1 MKTRTPSLTAY
12 RKQYETMKS
21 LGAAMLAC
29 NAVLVIQ
36 GYENLYMLIQNFQR
50 PITTHHD
57 PADLDLARGLQ
68 THASGVRKTNF
79 ESQWTFIETENGVIS
94 KFAEDLVNKHGGVIP
109 LCRVYDGFV
118 DDGDNIKGLRDYEL
132 IDCAI
137 TFSDGGGEI
146 DAASRSQI
154 LQINASCRYN
164 YFGQGGKLGVTGNDT
179 DVFANALTNA
189 LDKFGSLTPKGGSGN
204 ATIFG

>member
-1 MKTRTPSLTAY
+1 MKTRTPSLKAY

-36 GYENLYMLIQNFQR
+36 GYESMYMLIQNFQR

-57 PADLDLARGLQ
+57 TADVDLARGLQ
-68 THASGVRKTNF
+68 AHAAGVRKTNF
-79 ESQWTFIETENGVIS
+79 ESQWTFIETESGVIS
-94 KFAEDLVNKHGGVIP
+94 RFAEDLVNKHGGVIP
-109 LCRVYDGFV
+109 LARVYDGFV
-118 DDGDNIKGLRDYEL
+118 DDGDNIKGLREYEL

-164 YFGQGGKLGVTGNDT
+164 YFGQEGKLGIDGNKEDI
-179 DVFANALTNA
+179 FANALNSA
-189 LDKFGSLTPKGGSGN
+189 LDKFGSLKPLGSSDN
-204 ATIFG
+204 VTIFG